1 MFMTP
6 PLRKR
11 SFLSSLVALVGFQPA
26 STLRRSGARSAR
38 HRGEEALDRM
48 CPYLL
53 HDIGLLSGDSCVT
66 DWGLVEAASRMRNGQ
81 Y

>member
-11 SFLSSLVALVGFQPA
+11 SFLSSLVALIGFQPA
-26 STLRRSGARSAR
+26 PTLRRSGARAAQR
-38 HRGEEALDRM
+38 RGEEALDRM
-48 CPYLL
+48 CPHLL
-53 HDIGLLSGDSCVT
+53 DDLGLHSGDSCVT
-66 DWGLVEAASRMRNGQ
+66 DWGLVEAASRMRKGQ